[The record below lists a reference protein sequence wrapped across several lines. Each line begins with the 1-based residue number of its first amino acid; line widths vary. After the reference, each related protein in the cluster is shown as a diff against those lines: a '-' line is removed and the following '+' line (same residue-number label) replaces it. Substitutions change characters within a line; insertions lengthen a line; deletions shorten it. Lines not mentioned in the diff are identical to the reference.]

1 MRANFVVL
9 HQAPQELVVRFD
21 ISLPRAMTR
30 AAGLDRCRRFAHA
43 ICDAPPSVPLMTRV
57 EITRF
62 RARAPDLGRSR

>member
-43 ICDAPPSVPLMTRV
+43 ICDAATLGALDDARRNHAIPS
-57 EITRF
+57 
-62 RARAPDLGRSR
+62 ACA